1 MIVTQRAIV
10 VEGRYD
16 RERVSRVTDAL
27 IVTTDGFNIRK
38 DIEKQRLIKRLAAEC
53 GLVILTDS
61 DDAGFQIRR
70 FVEDIAGR
78 ENVVHAYIPDV
89 KGRER
94 RKSRPSSAGLLGVE
108 GVEAALVAQALE
120 DALQGGVNDNA
131 FTAKNSELVTAA
143 DLYTDGMNGSPDAAK
158 KRARFLRLAGLP
170 ERLST
175 KAMLAVVNR
184 LLGRR
189 GYDEIVAKLCK
200 TEYSSSEPLIK

>member
-94 RKSRPSSAGLLGVE
+94 RKSRPSSAGQLGVE

-120 DALQGGVNDNA
+120 DALKSGVNENA
-131 FTAKNSELVTAA
+131 FTPQTGDPVTAA
-143 DLYTDGMNGSPDAAK
+143 DLYADGMNGSPDAAR

-175 KAMLAVVNR
+175 KAMLAVVNH

>member
-16 RERVSRVTDAL
+16 RERVSHVTDAL

>member
-1 MIVTQRAIV
+1 MIATERAII

-16 RERVSRVTDAL
+16 RERVSRVSDAL

-38 DIEKQRLIKRLAAEC
+38 DMAKQRLIKRLASEC

-94 RKSRPSSAGLLGVE
+94 RKARPSSAGLLGVE
-108 GVEAALVAQALE
+108 GVELALISQALE
-120 DALQGGVNDNA
+120 NALKSSVNENA
-131 FTAKNSELVTAA
+131 FTPQNGDLVTAA
-143 DLYTDGMNGSPDAAK
+143 DLYADGMNGSPDAARR
-158 KRARFLRLAGLP
+158 RARFLELAGLP

-184 LLGRR
+184 LLGKS
-189 GYDEIVAKLCK
+189 GYDEIVARLGE
-200 TEYSSSEPLIK
+200 TQ